1 MKTIIISLGISL
13 MILTL
18 AGFDKYNSGAESRTF
33 NFKYIDANQIK
44 TVIANSGYSDRTPG
58 AGTAAFE
65 WPKNTGKTAIYYT
78 GLWISGKT
86 GDSIRGSVAMYN
98 EEFRPGYFDYAL
110 QQPMGENDPSYRL
123 YKVSP
128 DHPNGFND
136 FDPWSVWPVQQGA
149 PWTDN
154 NGNGIYEPPADAPVM
169 KGDQNFFCSFTD
181 GYRDSVLNRRSALP
195 LKAEI
200 KMYAWARTQQAC
212 ADAINY
218 EWKIINKNVSVWN
231 EFSSAIWS
239 DLDIGTSN
247 NDRGGTDSSKNLVFG
262 YNGIDNDPIYGPAP
276 PAVGIIIKEAT
287 GHSQHKSDF
296 ANIFKC
302 GTGGCPTDSL
312 QTYRVMQGL
321 NTDGSRIINPI
332 TGNFTNYRYSG
343 DPVSGAGWNDSTSG
357 ERYVIVGS
365 KFGNVNPFD
374 TIEFKTIT
382 YIKKGTSNL
391 NSLTELK
398 NCADQVIP
406 VSNINTE
413 TPAEFTLYQNY
424 PNPFN
429 PGTIINYDL
438 RISGNVKLRV
448 YDILGNEVT
457 TLVNKKQSAGSYN
470 VKFDG
475 SGIASGVYFYRL
487 ETNGIVQTKRMALVK

>member
-1 MKTIIISLGISL
+1 MKTLFISLGISL

-18 AGFDKYNSGAESRTF
+18 AGFDKFNSGTDSRTF
-33 NFKYIDANQIK
+33 SFKTIDANQIK
-44 TVIANSGYSDRTPG
+44 TVITNTGFSDRNPG
-58 AGTAAFE
+58 PNTSAFE
-65 WPKNTGKTAIYYT
+65 WPKNSGKYAIYYT

-86 GDSIRGSVAMYN
+86 GDSIRGSRAMYGS
-98 EEFRPGYFDYAL
+98 EYKPGYFDYAL
-110 QQPMGENDPSYRL
+110 QQPMGENDPEYRL

-136 FDPWSVWPVQQGA
+136 FDPWSDWPVQQGA
-149 PWTDN
+149 PWVDN
-154 NGNGIYEPPADAPVM
+154 NGNGIYEPPVDAPVM

-181 GYRDSVLNRRSALP
+181 GYRDSILNSRSAPP

-200 KMYAWARTQQAC
+200 KMYAWAREQQAC

-247 NDRGGTDSSKNLVFG
+247 NDRGGTDSVKNLAFA

-276 PAVGIIIKEAT
+276 PAVGIIIKDAS
-287 GHSQHKSDF
+287 GHSQYKSDF
-296 ANIFKC
+296 GNVFKC

-312 QTYRVMQGL
+312 QTFRVMQGL
-321 NTDGSRIINPI
+321 NTDGNRFVNPV

-357 ERYVIVGS
+357 DRYVLLGS

-382 YIKKGTSNL
+382 YIKRGSSNL

-413 TPAEFTLYQNY
+413 TPAGFTLYQNY

-429 PGTIINYDL
+429 PSTIINYEL
-438 RISGNVKLRV
+438 RITNDVKLKV
-448 YDILGNEVT
+448 YDILGNEVL
-457 TLVNKKQSAGSYN
+457 TLVNEKQAAGSYEAE
-470 VKFDG
+470 FDG
-475 SGIASGVYFYRL
+475 SGLASGIYFYRL
-487 ETNGIVQTKRMALVK
+487 ETGEFIQTKRMALVK